1 MMKKNKILA
10 AALLAAVLISG
21 CTGVN
26 SPSGT
31 EREKKITTADMAETS
46 SRETTVSTDTA
57 VTEATKGGTD
67 IETDW
72 LEKLTEIVP
81 PPDDPKCTGTAE
93 MRAAAE
99 KRLRINKNAVF
110 PAWNNRVL

>member
-10 AALLAAVLISG
+10 VTLLSSVLISG
-21 CTGVN
+21 CAGIN

-31 EREKKITTADMAETS
+31 EREKIITTADMTETS
-46 SRETTVSTDTA
+46 SRETFVSTDTA

-110 PAWNNRVL
+110 PAWNDRVL